1 MQLHVCGGGGGM
13 SGEEGEVSGEE
24 GEVSG
29 VCGGGG
35 AVWKKKEQR

>member
-13 SGEEGEVSGEE
+13 SGEE